1 MHPGVDAMTDFSAL
15 SMTEIIRLQ
24 NELQQEL
31 TRRFEC
37 SLALVFSD
45 IIGSTSYFSHFGD
58 AAGRQLQQLHFD
70 LLATCVGSTGGRIA
84 DTAGDGAFLVFPH
97 ATAAV
102 NGIISF
108 KDMMA
113 RANETRSQ
121 QQQLLVRIGVHWG
134 SVLSDGVAV
143 SGDAVN
149 LCSRVCASAGPGEV
163 RLTRAVFYELGR
175 EHRLNCRSVGETS
188 LRGFDG
194 PVELLAFEW
203 RDESQFPRSVLIE
216 ESAEQVHLPRKDIV
230 TFGRLQVHNGTRA
243 NDIVL
248 SHPDPELA
256 RQISR
261 WHFELRRSENGL
273 RLLALS
279 DSVTT
284 VDGRQVARGEEVAV
298 RAGTSIRV
306 ADVLTLTLLGTDQPH
321 SDKDLESTMIRPRP
335 SLQRSARAGNDS
347 GQGDTGVGAET

>member
-1 MHPGVDAMTDFSAL
+1 MINLSAL

-45 IIGSTSYFSHFGD
+45 IIGSTSYFSRFGD

-70 LLATCVGSTGGRIA
+70 LLATCIASTGGRIA

-102 NGIISF
+102 NGIVAF
-108 KDMMA
+108 ENMMA
-113 RANETRSQ
+113 RANETRSH

-143 SGDAVN
+143 SGDSVN
-149 LCSRVCASAGPGEV
+149 LCARVCASAGVGEV
-163 RLTRAVFYELGR
+163 RLTRAVFHELGR
-175 EHRLNCRSVGETS
+175 EHRLSCRSIGETA
-188 LRGFDG
+188 LHGFDG
-194 PVELLAFEW
+194 PVELLNFEW
-203 RDESQFPRSVLIE
+203 RDESQFPRGVLIE
-216 ESAEQVHLPRKDIV
+216 ETSQQVHLPRKDIV
-230 TFGRLQVHNGTRA
+230 TFGRLQDHNGTRA

-248 SHPDPELA
+248 GHPDPELA

-261 WHFELRRSENGL
+261 WHFELRRSEHGL

-284 VDGRQVARGEEVAV
+284 VDGRPVARGEAVAV
-298 RAGTSIRV
+298 QAGTRIGV
-306 ADVLTLTLLGTDQPH
+306 GDVLTMRLLGPDQRH
-321 SDKDLESTMIRPRP
+321 SERDSDATMIRPK
-335 SLQRSARAGNDS
+335 S
-347 GQGDTGVGAET
+347 

>member
-1 MHPGVDAMTDFSAL
+1 MINFSAL

-31 TRRFEC
+31 IRRFEC

-45 IIGSTSYFSHFGD
+45 IVGSTSYFSRFGD

-70 LLATCVGSTGGRIA
+70 LLATCIGPTGGRIA

-97 ATAAV
+97 ATAAI
-102 NGIISF
+102 NGIVAF
-108 KDMMA
+108 ENMMA
-113 RANETRSQ
+113 RANETRGHP
-121 QQQLLVRIGVHWG
+121 QQLLVRIGVHWG

-149 LCSRVCASAGPGEV
+149 LCSRVCASAGAGEV
-163 RLTRAVFYELGR
+163 RLTRAVFQELGR
-175 EHRLNCRSVGETS
+175 EHRLSCRSMGDTP
-188 LRGFDG
+188 LHGFDG

-216 ESAEQVHLPRKDIV
+216 ETTEQINLPRKDIV
-230 TFGRLQVHNGTRA
+230 TFGRLQEHNGSRA

-248 SHPDPELA
+248 GHPDPELA

-261 WHFELRRSENGL
+261 WHFELRRSEHGL

-279 DSVTT
+279 DGVTV
-284 VDGRQVARGEEVAV
+284 VDGRQLVRGEAVGV
-298 RAGTSIRV
+298 RAGSRICV
-306 ADVLTLTLLGTDQPH
+306 AEVLTLLLLGSDQPS
-321 SDKDLESTMIRPRP
+321 SDRDSNPTMIRPAAPPADPGRSGSDGGHGGSP
-335 SLQRSARAGNDS
+335 ADHWRSARG
-347 GQGDTGVGAET
+347 

>member
-1 MHPGVDAMTDFSAL
+1 MISAEVCAMTNFSAL

-45 IIGSTSYFSHFGD
+45 IVGSTSYFSRFGD

-70 LLATCVGSTGGRIA
+70 LLAACVAPTGGRIA

-102 NGIISF
+102 IGIVAF
-108 KDMMA
+108 ENMMA
-113 RANETRSQ
+113 RANETRGH
-121 QQQLLVRIGVHWG
+121 QQQLLVRIGLHWG

-149 LCSRVCASAGPGEV
+149 LCSRVCAAAGAGEV
-163 RLTRAVFYELGR
+163 YLTRAAFQELGR
-175 EHRLNCRSVGETS
+175 EHRLSCRSIGDTA
-188 LRGFDG
+188 LRGFDV
-194 PVELLAFEW
+194 PVELLALEW
-203 RDESQFPRSVLIE
+203 RDESLFPRSVLIE
-216 ESAEQVHLPRKDIV
+216 ETSEQVNLPRKDIV
-230 TFGRLQVHNGTRA
+230 TFGRLHEHHGLRA

-261 WHFELRRSENGL
+261 WHFELRRSEHGL
-273 RLLALS
+273 RLLVLS
-279 DSVTT
+279 DGVTI
-284 VDGRQVARGEEVAV
+284 VDGRQVARGEAVAV
-298 RAGTSIRV
+298 RAGTRISV
-306 ADVLTLTLLGTDQPH
+306 ADVLTLLLLGPDQPR
-321 SDKDLESTMIRPRP
+321 SDSDSNPTMIRPTSQVP
-335 SLQRSARAGNDS
+335 SGEAGGRGSPVIGLD
-347 GQGDTGVGAET
+347 